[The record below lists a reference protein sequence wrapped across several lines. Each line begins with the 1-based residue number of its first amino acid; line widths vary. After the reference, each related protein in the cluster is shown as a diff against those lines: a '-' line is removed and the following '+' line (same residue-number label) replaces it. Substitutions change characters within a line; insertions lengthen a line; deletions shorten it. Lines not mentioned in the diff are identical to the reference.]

1 MNWVSNGKSHLF
13 VGLVDRSKY
22 QYSNL
27 GKFNPYMLKNVLVST
42 YWKDSPSSYYWD
54 VWMRKLIKT
63 DEAGT

>member
-27 GKFNPYMLKNVLVST
+27 GNLYLHFILAIVST